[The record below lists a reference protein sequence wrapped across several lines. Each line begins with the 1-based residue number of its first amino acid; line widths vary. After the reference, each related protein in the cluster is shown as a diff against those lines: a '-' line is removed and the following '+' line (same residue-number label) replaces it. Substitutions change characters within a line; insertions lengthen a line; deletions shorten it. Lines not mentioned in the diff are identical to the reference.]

1 MPQQDL
7 GEDHDEA
14 LDQNGLVIPDLN
26 LEQEE
31 FFQPFDDHGNH
42 GNALPDL
49 NLQEEISIGSISVDR
64 SSQSQENIIAA
75 EHDDQENLNVDL
87 VLALP
92 AEPVNFMPLELQ
104 PHELNAMVSSDSES
118 SNPLSAALEGNS
130 FGEAGS
136 EGPPLQPN
144 AIGQGS
150 ERNEDVIQ
158 GVQQPIPENLE
169 SEGQVGNSSETIQV
183 GMVLLP
189 DNLDCDPGFLN
200 DQDSSV
206 PGKCSQIN
214 ADAIRL
220 WARHFAPLGNS
231 GGIDIP

>member
-118 SNPLSAALEGNS
+118 SNPLSAAWRGIVLVK
-130 FGEAGS
+130 
-136 EGPPLQPN
+136 L
-144 AIGQGS
+144 
-150 ERNEDVIQ
+150 V
-158 GVQQPIPENLE
+158 LK
-169 SEGQVGNSSETIQV
+169 
-183 GMVLLP
+183 VLLYSQMQ
-189 DNLDCDPGFLN
+189 LDRDQNEMRMLFKGYSNPSLKIWNRRVKWEIHLKPSRWAWCCFLTTLIMIL
-200 DQDSSV
+200 DS
-206 PGKCSQIN
+206 
-214 ADAIRL
+214 
-220 WARHFAPLGNS
+220 
-231 GGIDIP
+231 